1 MKSRIGFYFLCCL
14 LGTVVGMTSCV
25 EDNTTVIEKPQVT
38 PTPDPTPD
46 DPKTDETTPEL
57 PEIPQISYSEIIS
70 GAHKITGQDQI
81 WHVGV
86 QIDMYKPLN
95 GNKVTAKD
103 LTLCIDNQKID
114 TQLWSDTI
122 NFTLD
127 MKNYGVGD
135 HVMTF
140 STVLSCQ
147 GYKDT
152 EYTFSDYDFY
162 VFKEAPKQGIVLS
175 LVSNDIYKEF
185 EDVINGQ
192 HIYHAIGSHG
202 MHSTSNADGTIDW
215 NIEYA
220 YEKYEDVIKG
230 TYVPIILH
238 APEKNDTINVHATL
252 AIDPDKTNYDAE
264 IDDVLVYWG
273 TKQSTPSME
282 YSFPYCE
289 MNDINFIY
297 VRYHVKGNKDGKEFS
312 MDRYF
317 DEAFYLKKQPLAEWA
332 NP

>member
-1 MKSRIGFYFLCCL
+1 
-14 LGTVVGMTSCV
+14 
-25 EDNTTVIEKPQVT
+25 
-38 PTPDPTPD
+38 
-46 DPKTDETTPEL
+46 
-57 PEIPQISYSEIIS
+57 
-70 GAHKITGQDQI
+70 
-81 WHVGV
+81 
-86 QIDMYKPLN
+86 MYKPLN
-95 GNKVTAKD
+95 ENNVTAKD

-114 TQLWSDTI
+114 TQLWIDTI

-162 VFKEAPKQGIVLS
+162 VFKEAPKQGVVVS
-175 LVSNDIYKEF
+175 LEA
-185 EDVINGQ
+185 NGFSKVYE
-192 HIYHAIGSHG
+192 HVCSDKTYIRSEVGCEG
-202 MHSTSNADGTIDW
+202 MNSTSNADGSIDW
-215 NIEYA
+215 SIGYSCKEEIHICAN
-220 YEKYEDVIKG
+220 G
-230 TYVPIILH
+230 TEVPIILR

-264 IDDVLVYWG
+264 IDDALVYWG

-297 VRYHVKGNKDGKEFS
+297 VRYHVKGKKDGKEFS